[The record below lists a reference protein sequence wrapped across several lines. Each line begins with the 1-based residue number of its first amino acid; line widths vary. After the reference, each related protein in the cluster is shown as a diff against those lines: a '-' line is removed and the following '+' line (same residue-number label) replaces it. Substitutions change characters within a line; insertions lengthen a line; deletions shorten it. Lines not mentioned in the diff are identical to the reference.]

1 MTIQELIEKRTKAFE
16 AAKNFAKSHATD
28 KGTLNDEDF
37 AIYQSMEKEIE
48 NYSREI
54 SRMQRLEGIE
64 QEMAKPVNTPLTAK
78 PQLTSPKETQTGRA
92 SDEYKSAM
100 LGALR
105 SKFKNIS
112 NILREGVDAEGGY
125 LVPDEYDSRLID
137 VLEEENIMRSLATK
151 ITTSGLHRINIVAT
165 KPAASWIEEGGA
177 LSFGDATFDQ
187 LFLDAHKLHVAIKVT
202 DELLYDNAFNLESY
216 IITQFGKALAN
227 AEEDAFLNGDGKGKP
242 TGIFAETGGGTLSNT
257 VSTVKGDDIINLI
270 YALKRPYRKNAVFI
284 MNDKTLALLRTLKDS
299 TGVYIWQPNY
309 QDSEPDRLL
318 GYKVYTSA
326 YAPTDAVAF
335 GDFSYYNIGDRGN
348 RSFKELTELFAGN
361 DMTGFVAKE
370 RVDGKLVLPE
380 AVQILKIG
388 GTTSTAKA

>member
-1 MTIQELIEKRTKAFE
+1 M
-16 AAKNFAKSHATD
+16 
-28 KGTLNDEDF
+28 
-37 AIYQSMEKEIE
+37 
-48 NYSREI
+48 
-54 SRMQRLEGIE
+54 
-64 QEMAKPVNTPLTAK
+64 
-78 PQLTSPKETQTGRA
+78 
-92 SDEYKSAM
+92 
-100 LGALR
+100 
-105 SKFKNIS
+105 
-112 NILREGVDAEGGY
+112 
-125 LVPDEYDSRLID
+125 
-137 VLEEENIMRSLATK
+137 
-151 ITTSGLHRINIVAT
+151 
-165 KPAASWIEEGGA
+165 
-177 LSFGDATFDQ
+177 
-187 LFLDAHKLHVAIKVT
+187 
-202 DELLYDNAFNLESY
+202 LYDNAFNLESY

-227 AEEDAFLNGDGKGKP
+227 AEEDAFLNGDGNGKP
-242 TGIFAETGGGTLSNT
+242 TGIFAETGGGTVANT
-257 VSTVKGDDIINLI
+257 ISTVKGDDIINLI
-270 YALKRPYRKNAVFI
+270 YALKRPYRKNDVFI

-326 YAPTDAVAF
+326 SYAPTDAVAF